1 MLVDMA
7 KLGAL
12 HIGTCGWH
20 YRHWIGPFY
29 PAGTR
34 GADLLGAYAAR
45 FSSVEIDNSFYRLP
59 APETLRH
66 WRAETP
72 ADFVFT
78 CKANRF
84 ITHMKK
90 LKDPEKTLPPF
101 FDGMAH
107 LGDKLHVVVFQLPPR
122 WRCNLGRLEAFL
134 AALPEDWR
142 YAFEFRDESWFDPAV
157 YDALAARRA
166 AFCIYD
172 LAGRRSPEV
181 AAADFVYLRLHGPG
195 AAYKGAY
202 SARRLARLA
211 EKLRTWRR
219 QGLDCFVYFDNDAE
233 AQAPKDAHRLQRQV
247 EKLSAGT

>member
-1 MLVDMA
+1 MLRGMA

-29 PAGTR
+29 PAGSR
-34 GADLLGAYAAR
+34 SAELLARYAAC
-45 FSSVEIDNSFYRLP
+45 FSSVEIDSSFYRLP

-101 FDGMAH
+101 FESMAA
-107 LGDKLHVVVFQLPPR
+107 LGPKLKVVVFQLPPR
-122 WRCNLGRLEAFL
+122 WRCNLDRLEAFL
-134 AALPEDWR
+134 AALPKGRR

-166 AFCIYD
+166 AFCLYD
-172 LAGRRSPEV
+172 LAGRQTPEV
-181 AAADFVYLRLHGPG
+181 VTSDFVYLRLHGPG
-195 AAYKGAY
+195 AAYQGAY
-202 SARRLARLA
+202 STRRLARLA
-211 EKLRTWRR
+211 EKLQVWRR
-219 QGLDCFVYFDNDAE
+219 EGRDCFVYFDNDAE
-233 AQAPKDAHRLQRQV
+233 AEAPKDALRLLRRV
-247 EKLSAGT
+247 EKLPAGN